1 MNKKL
6 IFLDIDGTLTEPGK
20 NIPPESAVE
29 AVEMAR
35 RAGHKV
41 FLCTGRNYGM
51 LKPLLKYGFDGLIA
65 SSGGYIEVEKKVIY
79 DHPMTKE
86 QEQRAMDVLAQNQI
100 FCTIECRDGSY
111 TDERL
116 KDFLRDNQDK
126 SENSELLRWR
136 EQIEQSLGIR
146 PMSEYKGQPL
156 YKIVMMALSRESLEN
171 AKKILG
177 KDFAFCIQETK
188 GHTIHNGELICTDYD
203 KGQAVERVCS
213 YLGYTVKDTIGFG
226 DSMNDLEMM
235 EMVGIS
241 VCMQNGSNA
250 LKDIADYVCP
260 PYYENG
266 IYEAF
271 QRYQLLI

>member
-1 MNKKL
+1 
-6 IFLDIDGTLTEPGK
+6 
-20 NIPPESAVE
+20 
-29 AVEMAR
+29 
-35 RAGHKV
+35 
-41 FLCTGRNYGM
+41 
-51 LKPLLKYGFDGLIA
+51 
-65 SSGGYIEVEKKVIY
+65 
-79 DHPMTKE
+79 MTKE

-213 YLGYTVKDTIGFG
+213 YLGCTVKDTIGFG

-235 EMVGIS
+235 KMVGIS

-260 PYYENG
+260 SYYENG

>member
-20 NIPPESAVE
+20 NTPPKSAVE

-65 SSGGYIEVEKKVIY
+65 SSGGYIEVEQKVIY
-79 DHPMTKE
+79 DHPMTKV
-86 QEQRAMDVLAQNQI
+86 QERTAMEVLDQNQI
-100 FCTIECRDGSY
+100 FCTIECKDGSY

-116 KDFLRDNQDK
+116 KDFLRNNQDK

-171 AKKILG
+171 AKEILG

>member
-20 NIPPESAVE
+20 NTPPKSAVE

-86 QEQRAMDVLAQNQI
+86 QEQRAMDVLTQNQI

>member
-35 RAGHKV
+35 RAEHKV

-235 EMVGIS
+235 ETVGIS

-250 LKDIADYVCP
+250 LKNIADYVCP

>member
-235 EMVGIS
+235 ETVGIS

-250 LKDIADYVCP
+250 LKNIADYVCP

>member
-146 PMSEYKGQPL
+146 SMSEYKGQPL

-235 EMVGIS
+235 ETVGIS

-250 LKDIADYVCP
+250 LKNIADYVCP

>member
-29 AVEMAR
+29 TVEMAR

-241 VCMQNGSNA
+241 VCMQNGSNT
-250 LKDIADYVCP
+250 LKNIADYVCP

>member
-235 EMVGIS
+235 ETVGIS

-250 LKDIADYVCP
+250 LKNIADYVCP

-266 IYEAF
+266 IYESF

>member
-29 AVEMAR
+29 AVERAR

>member
-250 LKDIADYVCP
+250 LKNIADYVCP

>member
-1 MNKKL
+1 MEV
-6 IFLDIDGTLTEPGK
+6 LD
-20 NIPPESAVE
+20 
-29 AVEMAR
+29 
-35 RAGHKV
+35 
-41 FLCTGRNYGM
+41 
-51 LKPLLKYGFDGLIA
+51 
-65 SSGGYIEVEKKVIY
+65 
-79 DHPMTKE
+79 
-86 QEQRAMDVLAQNQI
+86 QNQI
-100 FCTIECRDGSY
+100 FCTIECKDGSY

-116 KDFLRDNQDK
+116 KDFLRNNQDK

-171 AKKILG
+171 AKEILG

>member
-235 EMVGIS
+235 ETVGIS

>member
-86 QEQRAMDVLAQNQI
+86 QEQRAMEVLAQNQI

-235 EMVGIS
+235 ETVGIS

-250 LKDIADYVCP
+250 LKNIADYVCP

>member
-20 NIPPESAVE
+20 NTPPKSAVE

-86 QEQRAMDVLAQNQI
+86 QEQRAMDVLTQNQI

-241 VCMQNGSNA
+241 VCMQNGSNT

>member
-1 MNKKL
+1 
-6 IFLDIDGTLTEPGK
+6 
-20 NIPPESAVE
+20 
-29 AVEMAR
+29 
-35 RAGHKV
+35 
-41 FLCTGRNYGM
+41 
-51 LKPLLKYGFDGLIA
+51 
-65 SSGGYIEVEKKVIY
+65 
-79 DHPMTKE
+79 MTKE

>member
-177 KDFAFCIQETK
+177 KDFALCIQETK

-235 EMVGIS
+235 ETVGIS

-250 LKDIADYVCP
+250 LKNIADYVCP